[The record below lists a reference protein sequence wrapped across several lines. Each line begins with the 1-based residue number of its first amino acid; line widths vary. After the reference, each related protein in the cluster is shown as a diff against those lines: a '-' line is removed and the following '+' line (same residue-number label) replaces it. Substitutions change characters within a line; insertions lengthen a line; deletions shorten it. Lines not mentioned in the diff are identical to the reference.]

1 MAIAV
6 KIVTANF
13 TKCVKSLQ
21 CKLKVFF
28 FLKKLLVFS
37 ESFYFTFQEETTYLI
52 DKKEEAFK
60 LSQMSLI
67 AMQVKLF

>member
-1 MAIAV
+1 MQV
-6 KIVTANF
+6 KGI
-13 TKCVKSLQ
+13 
-21 CKLKVFF
+21 F
-28 FLKKLLVFS
+28 FLKLLVFS

-52 DKKEEAFK
+52 DKKKALK

>member
-28 FLKKLLVFS
+28 LKKLLVFS
-37 ESFYFTFQEETTYLI
+37 ESFYFTFQEETAYLI
-52 DKKEEAFK
+52 DKKKAFK